1 MNLSIIDILV
11 IILTLVVTFFV
22 GFKSKLK
29 SNSDVSYILAGRK
42 LTTPLF
48 VVTLVATWYGSIL
61 GIGEFINQY
70 GTLAWICMGL
80 PYYLSAFVFAL
91 FFADKIR
98 LGNSISIPDRFFDFY
113 GKNTSIISAIIIL
126 LITLPSAY
134 VLMLG
139 LIIKDIFGFDLLLS
153 LILGTL
159 FSFSIIYNGGFKSDI
174 YSNYVQFILMY
185 LGFVILF
192 FFLIYNF
199 GSPAEMLKAIDDKYI
214 YSIKS
219 DNVSYVFVWFIIALQ
234 TFVDPSFFQRC
245 SAAKNKYIAKK
256 GILVS
261 IMFWIVFDFLTLVTG
276 LYSIVY
282 FEIDNPINTYLIMA
296 ESILPP
302 FFKGIFISALLATIM
317 SSLNSYGFLSGVTI
331 GYDILKKMQVKIKD
345 ITLNRIG
352 LLISGILSIV
362 LAYSIPSIIDIFY
375 KTASL
380 AIPGILIPLLITYSS
395 KYEIR
400 KNLQI
405 YVVTL
410 PFVVSLMYFLFTK
423 VDEST
428 IFQPMF
434 IGLMVSI
441 IICTAGIKKSVN
453 N

>member
-1 MNLSIIDILV
+1 
-11 IILTLVVTFFV
+11 
-22 GFKSKLK
+22 
-29 SNSDVSYILAGRK
+29 
-42 LTTPLF
+42 
-48 VVTLVATWYGSIL
+48 
-61 GIGEFINQY
+61 
-70 GTLAWICMGL
+70 
-80 PYYLSAFVFAL
+80 
-91 FFADKIR
+91 
-98 LGNSISIPDRFFDFY
+98 
-113 GKNTSIISAIIIL
+113 
-126 LITLPSAY
+126 
-134 VLMLG
+134 
-139 LIIKDIFGFDLLLS
+139 
-153 LILGTL
+153 
-159 FSFSIIYNGGFKSDI
+159 
-174 YSNYVQFILMY
+174 MY

-282 FEIDNPINTYLIMA
+282 FEINNPINTYLIMA

-380 AIPGILIPLLITYSS
+380 VIPSILIPLLITYSS

-441 IICTAGIKKSVN
+441 IICTAGIKKSVD
-453 N
+453 